1 MVMWWATTRP
11 PEYDRCSTLDRVPMK
26 VGKPLHNGW
35 LHPGERGGSTRR
47 EPAVAGEDSLVWD
60 RFSVDSR
67 E

>member
-1 MVMWWATTRP
+1 
-11 PEYDRCSTLDRVPMK
+11 MK